1 MNSLSAKQ
9 QDKWKEL
16 DAFFKTNSK
25 YYKQINNGNIVF
37 TAWSAGSSG
46 DYLNSLFLDSIL
58 DIDMYV
64 NEIAENVNVFNRY
77 IQQVAA
83 SPQNRIT
90 NMLRLDNY
98 DQESSQSLLLQYRN
112 LTKHFNIPTDF
123 NIIDKLLHDALIES
137 RKQTHYYRMVHT
149 LPVIPYLYYKN
160 PEKIKLV
167 IIDISNAN
175 AFTQCLSAIKLRPYE
190 YMPYMSDYVINTFNE
205 IKQLTNNNELVNGII
220 STLLM
225 HCDEKDFITYLEKY
239 LNNTIAITQD
249 LQKGVTGKTHSGMMD
264 FLPNNQLYNI
274 DYRDLFFNQDLL
286 LIEQLMK
293 IYNSG
298 YDINYYKKHIK
309 KYHERNLVLIDNVNT
324 ELSVVL
330 KTLHLKDVNET
341 YFEQ

>member
-1 MNSLSAKQ
+1 MKLIQSQ
-9 QDKWKEL
+9 QDKWEEL

-25 YYKQINNGNIVF
+25 YYKKIDNGDIVF
-37 TAWSAGSSG
+37 TAWSAGGSG

-77 IQQVAA
+77 IQQVAPG
-83 SPQNRIT
+83 PQNRIT

-98 DQESSQSLLLQYRN
+98 DQELSQSLLLQYRK
-112 LTKHFNIPTDF
+112 LTKDFVIPTDF

-137 RKQTHYYRMVHT
+137 RKQTHYYRIHT

-175 AFTQCLSAIKLRPYE
+175 AFTQRLSAVKIRPYE
-190 YMPYMSDYVINTFNE
+190 IIDYMQDHAITKFNE
-205 IKQLTNNNELVNGII
+205 IKQLANDKLVNGII
-220 STLLM
+220 SALLM
-225 HCDEKDFITYLEKY
+225 HCDGKDFITYLEGY
-239 LNNTIAITQD
+239 LNDTIAITQD

-274 DYRDLFFNQDLL
+274 DYRDLFFNQDIL
-286 LIEQLMK
+286 LIDQLMK

-298 YDINYYKKHIK
+298 QSASYYKKHIK
-309 KYHERNLVLIDNVNT
+309 EYHERNLVLLNNVNVK
-324 ELSVVL
+324 LSAVL
-330 KTLHLKDVNET
+330 KTLNS
-341 YFEQ
+341 